1 LTTWLLARFSTLLDP
16 KILRWMFSGF
26 ITMLALR
33 MLLARHRTV
42 PLRDEARP
50 PMTAL
55 PLVGAMGGSCMG
67 LLGIGGGLV
76 ATPVLSG
83 WLGLRQAM
91 AQSLSLALVAPSS
104 IIALTTYAG
113 AGQVDWKMGLP
124 LAAGGL
130 LTVASGVTLAHRLP
144 ERRMRTFFAWMLLVT
159 AIWLVIS
166 PLLK

>member
-1 LTTWLLARFSTLLDP
+1 
-16 KILRWMFSGF
+16 
-26 ITMLALR
+26 
-33 MLLARHRTV
+33 
-42 PLRDEARP
+42 
-50 PMTAL
+50 
-55 PLVGAMGGSCMG
+55 MGGSCMG

-83 WLGLRQAM
+83 WLGLRQTM

-113 AGQVDWKMGLP
+113 AWQVDWKMGLP

-159 AIWLVIS
+159 AIWLVIG